1 MAKPPPKQSKS
12 NFVRSQPATMSPA
25 EVIAKAKASGIT
37 IGRSLVYMVRGRSSE
52 KAKKGV
58 PKKTST
64 AASPVSKPMS
74 KSDFVRSLPASPA
87 KDVVAKAKAE
97 GISISE
103 NHVHAVRAKDNVKA
117 KKRRRIATK
126 TPKTPVS
133 KAAVAT
139 NGRALPATTAAKSSA
154 EELLKAVAAELG
166 LARAVEILAGERTR
180 VQALIGG

>member
-1 MAKPPPKQSKS
+1 MPKPSQKQSKS
-12 NFVRSQPATMSPA
+12 HFVRSQPATMSPA

-37 IGRSLVYMVRGRSSE
+37 VGRSLVYMVRARSSE
-52 KAKKGV
+52 KAKKRV
-58 PKKTST
+58 SKKTST
-64 AASPVSKPMS
+64 AASVVSKPIS

-117 KKRRRIATK
+117 KSRRVARK
-126 TPKTPVS
+126 TLKTAVS
-133 KAAVAT
+133 KPAAAT
-139 NGRALPATTAAKSSA
+139 NGQRLSATTVAKSSA

-180 VQALIGG
+180 VQVLIGG

>member
-1 MAKPPPKQSKS
+1 MPKPSRKQSKS
-12 NFVRSQPATMSPA
+12 HFVRSQPATMSPA

-37 IGRSLVYMVRGRSSE
+37 IGRSLVYMVRGRSGV

-97 GISISE
+97 GISLSE

-117 KKRRRIATK
+117 KSRLVATK
-126 TPKTPVS
+126 PLKTPAS
-133 KAAVAT
+133 KPAVAT
-139 NGRALPATTAAKSSA
+139 NGKRLSATTAAKSSA
-154 EELLKAVAAELG
+154 EELLKAVAAEVGLG
-166 LARAVEILAGERTR
+166 RALEILASERTR
-180 VQALIGG
+180 VQVLIGG

>member
-1 MAKPPPKQSKS
+1 MPKPSQKQSKS
-12 NFVRSQPATMSPA
+12 HFVRSQPATMSPA

-52 KAKKGV
+52 KAKKRV
-58 PKKTST
+58 SKKTST
-64 AASPVSKPMS
+64 AASVVSKPIS

-97 GISISE
+97 GISLSE

-117 KKRRRIATK
+117 KSRRVAKK
-126 TPKTPVS
+126 TLKTAVS
-133 KAAVAT
+133 KPAVAT
-139 NGRALPATTAAKSSA
+139 NGRGSSATAKSSA

-166 LARAVEILAGERTR
+166 LARAVEILAGERSR
-180 VQALIGG
+180 VQVLIGG